1 MIKIDEEISTE
12 MPKNLVRHFNPDVI
26 SSARASFESKEGSC
40 IEDGIQLFH
49 EPYTHCVLSNVVT
62 DSSFI
67 TELRNECK
75 TKLKY
80 IEKNNDLY
88 KFHQVNF

>member
-1 MIKIDEEISTE
+1 
-12 MPKNLVRHFNPDVI
+12 MPKDLIRHFNTDVI
-26 SSARASFESKEGSC
+26 SSARASFDSKLKSC

-49 EPYTHCVLSNVVT
+49 EPYTHCVLSDVVT
-62 DSSFI
+62 DLGFI
-67 TELRNECK
+67 TELKNECK

-88 KFHQVNF
+88 KFHQVIF